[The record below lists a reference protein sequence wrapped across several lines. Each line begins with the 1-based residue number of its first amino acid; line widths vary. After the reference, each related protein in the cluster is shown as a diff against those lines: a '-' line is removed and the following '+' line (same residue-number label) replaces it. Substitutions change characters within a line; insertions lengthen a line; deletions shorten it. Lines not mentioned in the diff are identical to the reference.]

1 MRVRTPAV
9 AGMFYPK
16 EKNELKESIHDCIV
30 HEYGV
35 GESKMEFG
43 KVYGVVCP
51 HAGYMYSGPVAS
63 HSFQS
68 ISNQD
73 FELAIIVGPN
83 HWGIGCGVATMK
95 DAVWQTP
102 LGDVE
107 VDSESAQ
114 QIHEISKL
122 VEIDFFSHIKDHS
135 IEVQVPMLQE
145 LYKKPFKILPI
156 ILNDQEHE
164 FAVEI
169 GSAVAKLAQKKKSI
183 IIASSDFTHY
193 EENSFAHSQDRAL
206 IEPILDLDVERFYK
220 VLNDRRVTACG
231 YGAIASAMVACK
243 ELGAKQG
250 KLLKYAT
257 SGDIAGDKRSVVGY
271 ASIVFT

>member
-30 HEYGV
+30 HEHGV

-122 VEIDFFSHIKDHS
+122 VEIDFFSHTRDHS

-145 LYKKPFKILPI
+145 FYKKPFKILPI

-250 KLLKYAT
+250 ELLKYAT
-257 SGDIAGDKRSVVGY
+257 SGDIAGDKSSVVGY